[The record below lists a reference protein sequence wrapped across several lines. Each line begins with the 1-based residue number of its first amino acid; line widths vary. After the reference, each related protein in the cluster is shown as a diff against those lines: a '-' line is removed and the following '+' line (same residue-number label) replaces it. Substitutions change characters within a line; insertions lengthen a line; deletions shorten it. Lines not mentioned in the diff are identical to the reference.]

1 MVDETTDMKLTVVT
15 ESETARRRLFHQC
28 DCAVAI
34 GERLGLPQEAPFALL
49 DRLRQPDYLGFGLA
63 ETEIHG
69 FASLPRDRLAFIVC
83 NQTLGKNIAHAGIC
97 VVEQT
102 D

>member
-1 MVDETTDMKLTVVT
+1 MRERGNFTN
-15 ESETARRRLFHQC
+15 
-28 DCAVAI
+28 AI
-34 GERLGLPQEAPFALL
+34 AFATGERLGLPMKLQIPYSIAFGSQTISV
-49 DRLRQPDYLGFGLA
+49 LR
-63 ETEIHG
+63 EIHG

-83 NQTLGKNIAHAGIC
+83 NQTLGKSIAHAGIC